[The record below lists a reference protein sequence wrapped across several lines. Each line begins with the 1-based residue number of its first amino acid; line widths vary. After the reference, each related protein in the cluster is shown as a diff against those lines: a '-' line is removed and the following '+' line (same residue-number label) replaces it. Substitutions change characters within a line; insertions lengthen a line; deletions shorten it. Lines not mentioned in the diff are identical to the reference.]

1 MIKKNDLIYVAGHN
15 GMIGSAI
22 VKKLKLKGYNNLV
35 WKSKNQLN
43 LLDTIKTYKFLK
55 NISQDYFYCSSSC
68 GILDNN
74 RIQLTLFSKIY
85 KYRII

>member
-22 VKKLKLKGYNNLV
+22 VKKLKLKGYNNLLL
-35 WKSKNQLN
+35 KSKNQLN

-55 NISQDYFYCSSSC
+55 KYKPRFIYIANKSWWYF
-68 GILDNN
+68 
-74 RIQLTLFSKIY
+74 RQ
-85 KYRII
+85 